1 VGDPL
6 TEQTATFATQV
17 SFGDGWATVRVSG
30 DVDVL
35 TAGTLAGTLT
45 ALIDDGYHDLTIDIS
60 RVIFSDAA
68 GLDAIVGIARRARER
83 GGSVVVQAATEVTDA
98 ILDITGARE
107 LITFDP
113 ATPAT
118 GLGAEQTAAAANAR
132 DDAVDRPARS
142 PAFVRSSTE
151 VVDAALRLVTSLADA
166 TVTNADGVSVT
177 LERHGQLVT
186 VAASNDKVLQMD
198 SHQYETGQGPCLA
211 AKADGRWFY
220 IESLDQES
228 RWPDFVPLALGQG
241 IRSILSSPLMANDRP
256 QGALNIYS
264 SKVNAFGTAEQHLA
278 ELFADQASEILT
290 TAGSHLD
297 DTQANRRF
305 AEALSA
311 RQTINRAQG
320 LVMHRDAMTGE
331 AATAAMPRT
340 SRTLGLTVLQ
350 YAQQLLDTVTG
361 PKGTGAS
368 DG

>member
-1 VGDPL
+1 MP
-6 TEQTATFATQV
+6 EQSATFATHV
-17 SFGDGWATVRVSG
+17 SFGDGRATVGIFG

-35 TAGTLAGTLT
+35 TAGTLSGTLT
-45 ALIDDGYHDLTIDIS
+45 ALIDDGYHDLTIDLS
-60 RVIFSDAA
+60 RTTFLDAA
-68 GLDAIVGIARRARER
+68 GLDAIVGVARHAREL
-83 GGSVVVQAATEVTDA
+83 GGSIVVHAATELTGTLRDIGGVGDLIRFDTA
-98 ILDITGARE
+98 IPTS
-107 LITFDP
+107 
-113 ATPAT
+113 
-118 GLGAEQTAAAANAR
+118 GLGAEQTAAAASAR
-132 DDAVDRPARS
+132 DNAVERTARP
-142 PAFVRSSTE
+142 PALLRSSTE

-186 VAASNDKVLQMD
+186 IAASNDKVLKMD
-198 SHQYETGQGPCLA
+198 AHQYETGQGPCLA

-220 IESLDQES
+220 IQSLDEES

-241 IRSILSSPLMANDRP
+241 IHSILSSPLMANERP

-264 SKVNAFGTAEQHLA
+264 SKVNAFGIAEQELA

-305 AEALSA
+305 AEALIA

-320 LVMHRDAMTGE
+320 ILMHRDAMSGE

-350 YAQQLLDTVTG
+350 YAQQLLDTATG
-361 PKGTGAS
+361 PNKGSGGC
-368 DG
+368 DD